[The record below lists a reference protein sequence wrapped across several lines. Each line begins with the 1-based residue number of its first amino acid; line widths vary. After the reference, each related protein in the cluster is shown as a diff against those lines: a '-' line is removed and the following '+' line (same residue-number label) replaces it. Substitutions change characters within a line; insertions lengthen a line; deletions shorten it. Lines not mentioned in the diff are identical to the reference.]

1 MLLGRAAEQER
12 IGGLL
17 AGARDGRSGV
27 LVIRG
32 EPGIG
37 KSALLDYA
45 REQAEGMAVLFAR
58 GLESESELPF
68 AGLSELLAPVL
79 DHLEVIPAPQ
89 RGALEGG
96 LAMGPGGPGDRFAA
110 YAGVLSLW
118 AAAAEEAP
126 LLVLVDDAHWLDRPS
141 SEALVFAARRLG
153 HEAVGVLFA
162 AREEERRVFTAP
174 SLPEMRPAGL
184 NVEAALALLAER
196 VDGEVS
202 SAVAERLCSAAGGNP
217 LALLELR
224 ELLTVAQLGGREP
237 LPDPLPLGA
246 SLDDAYRHRIARL
259 STTTRRALT
268 VAAASDFGAADELLV
283 ALEALRLDPSALDPA
298 ETAGIVALSPER
310 IEFRHPLLR
319 SAAYHSATGPE
330 RRAAHEA
337 LAGALR
343 GERSLGRRA
352 WHRARAVAAPDER
365 VASELE
371 RAAQEAMSRGAPAA
385 AASAL
390 EVAARLT
397 PEPERRGERLTE
409 AGRDANLAG
418 RAAVAARLLD
428 EALERTEDQ
437 LRAAEVRLLRGR
449 VEMFMG
455 KPRIARELLLAAA
468 RALEPVDPGTAA
480 FALAAAAGTLIMEAR
495 ASRALEMAEG
505 AHALAEQVAGPASQ
519 ATAVPLATAAALCGR
534 PERAPELLEH
544 ARPLLDGESLA
555 TIPWLAPGFALAQLC
570 IDEDLQAQAV
580 IERAAETLRAASA
593 LGFLP
598 YVLAVQCIVEFRL
611 GNWSEA
617 YAAGSESVR
626 LAEETGQLNEL
637 ANSVRALSRV
647 EAGYGRREECIRHAR
662 SALEIAQAS
671 GVSSVS
677 AEAEAA
683 LGFLELGCDNP
694 QGAAEH
700 LDHAER
706 FLEGVEQPTIMRSIA
721 DRVEAHLRAGKR
733 ADAEG
738 VLGVLEDQA
747 KQTGGRWANAVA
759 ARSRGLLASQ
769 TEFEAHF
776 LDALARHEHVP
787 APFDAAR
794 THLCFGERLR
804 RTRRTADARE
814 QLHLALDTFERLGA
828 VPWENKARR
837 ELDATGE
844 RRERRPEPD
853 VAKLLTPSELQVA
866 LRVSEGAT
874 SKEAAAALFISARTV
889 DAHLRHIYRKLG
901 VRSRAELTR
910 IVIEEHLPEAGATG
924 ATT

>member
-385 AASAL
+385 AASAM

-397 PEPERRGERLTE
+397 PDPDRRAGRLQE
-409 AGRDANLAG
+409 AGREAHLAG
-418 RAAVAARLLD
+418 RFADAARLLD
-428 EALERTEDQ
+428 DALERTEDR
-437 LRAAEVRLLRGR
+437 LRAAEIRHLRGQ
-449 VEMFMG
+449 VEMFAG
-455 KPRIARELLLAAA
+455 SLSAAREQELAAA
-468 RALEPVDPGTAA
+468 SALQPLDPGRAA
-480 FALAAAAGTLIMEAR
+480 IALADAAGTLTMEGR
-495 ASRALEMAEG
+495 QTRALAIAER
-505 AHALAEQVAGPASQ
+505 AHASAERIGGLPEQVSALTLGGI
-519 ATAVPLATAAALCGR
+519 AALCGQS
-534 PERAPELLEH
+534 ERASALIER
-544 ARPLLDGESLA
+544 ARPLVEGEAL
-555 TIPWLAPGFALAQLC
+555 TGDQWLAAAFAYSRTWL
-570 IDEDLQAQAV
+570 DEDLEAREV
-580 IERAAETLRAASA
+580 ITRTVEALRAASA
-593 LGFLP
+593 IGFLP
-598 YVLAVQCIVEFRL
+598 YALAVQCVIDFRL
-611 GNWSEA
+611 GNWAEA

-626 LAEETGQLNEL
+626 LAEETGQRNEFSNSRVAL
-637 ANSVRALSRV
+637 ARV
-647 EAGYGRREECIRHAR
+647 EAGYGHREACVRHAQG
-662 SALEIAQAS
+662 ALTAVQAAGAGAAGAQAR
-671 GVSSVS
+671 
-677 AEAEAA
+677 AA
-683 LGFLELGCDNP
+683 LGLLELGSDRP
-694 QGAAEH
+694 HEAAEQFEQ
-700 LDHAER
+700 AER
-706 FLEGVEQPTIMRSIA
+706 FLERLGQPTAMRSIA
-721 DRVEAHLRAGKR
+721 DRVEAYARAGKL
-733 ADAEG
+733 ADAER
-738 VLGVLEDQA
+738 VLGLLEEQA
-747 KQTGGRWANAVA
+747 KRTGGRWAHAAA
-759 ARSRGLLASQ
+759 ARCRGLLAGQ
-769 TEFEAHF
+769 TEFEQHF
-776 LDALARHEHVP
+776 LDALAWHDQVP
-787 APFDAAR
+787 APFETAR
-794 THLCFGERLR
+794 TRLCFGERLR
-804 RTRRTADARE
+804 RARRPADARQ
-814 QLHLALDTFERLGA
+814 QLHLALDSFERLGA
-828 VPWENKARR
+828 APWDNKARR

-844 RRERRPEPD
+844 RRERRREAD
-853 VAKLLTPSELQVA
+853 IATLLTPQELQVA

-874 SKEAAAALFISARTV
+874 TKEAAAALFISPRTV
-889 DAHLRHIYRKLG
+889 DAHLSHIYRKLG
-901 VRSRAELTR
+901 VRSRAELAR
-910 IVIEEHLPEAGATG
+910 FVIEGHLSAG
-924 ATT
+924 